1 MKRSMAPESTEIPTT
16 VGGGCDLQFPKA
28 GGDFF
33 DLAPQ
38 MLSCIFITWLL
49 INCSMPSG
57 IFAGTRF
64 YKGVPFPFSIG

>member
-16 VGGGCDLQFPKA
+16 VGGGCDLQFPGA

-38 MLSCIFITWLL
+38 ILSCTIITRLL
-49 INCSMPSG
+49 INSFNAFGSFRG
-57 IFAGTRF
+57 D
-64 YKGVPFPFSIG
+64 